1 MPTASTRC
9 CCKTRFCCMMALM
22 LDGHFQAAV
31 IVCALVA
38 RPAMAQPNVPVIF
51 GAENSA
57 SYVVNIAQGS
67 LFVVYGMNVGPA
79 QLVQASSFPVPAQL
93 GGTSMMVTSG
103 STSIACPMIYA
114 VSGAAAAVMPSNVPA
129 GSAMLTLTYNGLST
143 PFPFP
148 VNVVPSSVGIYTLGS
163 SGLGGGVFTGLD
175 GSVKT
180 FAATAKNGDIV
191 TAWATGL
198 GPVGGPDN
206 LVPSTFPNFPG
217 VEVFVGTQAANV
229 IYAGRSGCCVGLDQI
244 SFEVPAG
251 VAGCYVPVAVNS
263 GGTVSNF
270 VSIAV
275 SGSGGP
281 CSDTAPTLPVSIVN
295 QASAGQPIKAA
306 AIAAGSVA
314 VLRGLGF
321 NEKLYLAETLSKLLR
336 VKVSQ
341 EDAGKLLLAEQTHN
355 RRALLRA
362 MAKYAAAWKALNPA
376 AKATAQA
383 VLNSKQEGAVAVFG
397 QFSSPATLA
406 GAISGL
412 FPSQGT
418 CSALP
423 SVFTGRS
430 ANGLD
435 AGSSLAL
442 SGPAGSWTLAPT
454 RTGQYQVLFGSTP
467 TGPNLP
473 PGTYSVTG
481 AGGHDLSAFNATLN
495 VGANVI
501 WTNKTAINSID
512 RTQPLTV
519 TWSGGTNPGSVLI
532 GGYVFSNTV
541 GLVGFVCTE
550 DTGKGS
556 FTIPSFILSLLPPS
570 ASGGEMFISPHPL
583 SRQVTIPGVDIAYF
597 MDGSNDSKSVV
608 YQ

>member
-1 MPTASTRC
+1 
-9 CCKTRFCCMMALM
+9 
-22 LDGHFQAAV
+22 
-31 IVCALVA
+31 
-38 RPAMAQPNVPVIF
+38 MAQPNTPVIF
-51 GAENSA
+51 GVENSA
-57 SYVVNIAQGS
+57 SYNTSVAQGS
-67 LFVVYGMNVGPA
+67 LFVVFGMNIGPA
-79 QLVQASSFPVPAQL
+79 QLVQASSYPVPPQI
-93 GGTSMMVTSG
+93 GGTSIMVTSG
-103 STSIACPMIYA
+103 STSVACPMVYS
-114 VSGAAAAVMPSNVPA
+114 VTGAAAAVMPSNVPA
-129 GSAMLTLTYNGLST
+129 GKAMLTLTYNGQST
-143 PFPFP
+143 PFPFQ
-148 VNVVPSSVGIYTLGS
+148 VNVVPSAVGIYTLGS

-191 TAWATGL
+191 TAWVTGL
-198 GPVGGPDN
+198 GPISGPDN
-206 LVPSTFPNFPG
+206 VVPSTFPNFPG
-217 VEVFVGTQAANV
+217 VQVFVGTQAANV

-263 GGTVSNF
+263 GGTISNF

-275 SGSGGP
+275 SSGGGS
-281 CSDTAPTLPVSIVN
+281 CSDTAPTVPVSVMN
-295 QASAGQPIKAA
+295 QASAGHPVKVAA
-306 AIAAGSVA
+306 FAAGPVS

-321 NEKLYLAETLSKLLR
+321 NEKLYLAETLSKLLH
-336 VKVSQ
+336 VQVSQ
-341 EDAGKLLLAEQTHN
+341 EDVAKLLLAEQTHN
-355 RRALLRA
+355 QHGLTRA
-362 MAKYAAAWKALNPA
+362 MMKYAAAWKALNPT
-376 AKATAQA
+376 AKAAVRA
-383 VLNSKQEGAVAVFG
+383 VLNSKQEGAVAAFG

-406 GAISGL
+406 GAIGGL

-418 CSALP
+418 CSTLP
-423 SVFTGRS
+423 SVSTGWS
-430 ANGLD
+430 ATGLD

-454 RTGQYQVLFGSTP
+454 KTGQYQVLFGSTP

-473 PGTYSVTG
+473 PGTYSVTS
-481 AGGHDLSAFNATLN
+481 AGGRDLSAFKATLN
-495 VGANVI
+495 VGANVT
-501 WTNKTAINSID
+501 WTNKGAINSID

-556 FTIPSFILSLLPPS
+556 FTIPGFILSLLPPS
-570 ASGGEMFISPHPL
+570 AAGGAMFISPHPL
-583 SRQVTIPGVDIAYF
+583 SRQVTIPGVDAAYF